1 LTVTGETIQF
11 VYQGRRLDEWL
22 PELVSGD
29 ERRRIA
35 AAQAIQEMR
44 FHPTVA
50 IETAGGAHAHLAAFD
65 VAVREAVRAP
75 GFPCEPFLVAL
86 IRILRGPAP
95 AQARAADAQE
105 AFMQSL
111 AASFVFLALEEEIL
125 LVPNEIRAM
134 LRDARQRWN
143 AIQVIER
150 LGPKAEPFADDLIG
164 QLDAS
169 TRRRP
174 FDAPDAL
181 AAVIH
186 HDARRIGQ
194 IVERLAAAEP
204 AVAEGAADTLYSLGP
219 RAAEAVPGCVDELLA
234 ITARQDSPVR
244 AAAITALGR
253 VTRGTDV
260 AVDSLLAASA
270 SQDLQVRGAA
280 LTALGDIGRPPEKVV
295 PRLIEAFED
304 YQEKDP
310 DWLHYSKH
318 ERVVRALQAFGVAAA
333 VAVPALTA
341 RVRRRDD
348 ELDKGVIETL
358 GKLGPAA
365 REALPV
371 LEMLAE
377 EEGYTDEDFQTP
389 EELDDDLD
397 FLGVAILRIRCN

>member
-1 LTVTGETIQF
+1 MTGEATQF
-11 VYQGRRLDEWL
+11 AYRGRRLDHWL

-29 ERRRIA
+29 ERRRIV
-35 AAQAIQEMR
+35 AAQAIQEIR
-44 FHPTVA
+44 FHPAEA
-50 IETAGGAHAHLAAFD
+50 IETAAGAHAHLASFD

-75 GFPCEPFLVAL
+75 GFPCVPFLTAL
-86 IRILRGPAP
+86 IHILRGPEP
-95 AQARAADAQE
+95 QQGRTADAQE

-111 AASFVFLALEEEIL
+111 AASFVFLALEDEIL
-125 LVPNEIRAM
+125 LVPDEIRAM
-134 LRDARQRWN
+134 LRDPRQRWN

-150 LGPKAEPFADDLIG
+150 LGPKAEPFADDLAG

-186 HDARRIGQ
+186 DDGRRIGQ
-194 IVERLAAAEP
+194 IVERLEAAEP

-219 RAAEAVPGCVDELLA
+219 RAAEAVPDCVDKLLA
-234 ITARQDSPVR
+234 IAAREDAPVR
-244 AAAITALGR
+244 TAAITALGR

-260 AVDSLLAASA
+260 AIDPLLAVSA
-270 SQDLQVRGAA
+270 SQAPQVRGAS
-280 LTALGDIGRPPEKVV
+280 LTALGDIGRQSEKVV
-295 PRLIEAFED
+295 RRLVEAFED

-333 VAVPALTA
+333 VAVPALMA
-341 RVRRRDD
+341 RVRRREE

-371 LEMLAE
+371 LETLAE

-389 EELDDDLD
+389 EELDEELD
-397 FLGVAILRIRCN
+397 FLGVAILRIRSN